1 MNHLLAHAATSRIL
15 GVRPLRQIFVA
26 KLAPHAQ
33 YLYALGLVRFH
44 HEVVLHA
51 RLLARPLLR
60 RAFSLP
66 LIHASIRPYG
76 SGASWNA
83 VCEASTK
90 RPRVKSCNEPASAT
104 QSGDQ
109 LVVRTK
115 PKTDYWRKTFYD
127 YVTDN
132 GHFFFLPVIGDF
144 ALESCVA
151 GKYGALYDQAGLMVR
166 IDSSNW
172 LKCGL

>member
-1 MNHLLAHAATSRIL
+1 MNHLLAHAAAERQGSARSQRARADDSQHVQEPQILADALMNHLLAHAATSRIL

-66 LIHASIRPYG
+66 LVHASIRPYG

-90 RPRVKSCNEPASAT
+90 RPRVKSC
-104 QSGDQ
+104 QS
-109 LVVRTK
+109 
-115 PKTDYWRKTFYD
+115 
-127 YVTDN
+127 
-132 GHFFFLPVIGDF
+132 
-144 ALESCVA
+144 
-151 GKYGALYDQAGLMVR
+151 
-166 IDSSNW
+166 
-172 LKCGL
+172 